1 MNKYLLKRV
10 VIIYCGYH
18 HGSYDGLRDSYQR
31 ILDYA
36 ELHKIK
42 LGKYAFE
49 EYIIF
54 DICEASKDEY
64 LTRIT
69 IEIAE

>member
-1 MNKYLLKRV
+1 MEV
-10 VIIYCGYH
+10 MMVSVTH
-18 HGSYDGLRDSYQR
+18 
-31 ILDYA
+31 
-36 ELHKIK
+36 IK
-42 LGKYAFE
+42 ESGKYAFE

>member
-1 MNKYLLKRV
+1 MLLK
-10 VIIYCGYH
+10 
-18 HGSYDGLRDSYQR
+18 Q
-31 ILDYA
+31 
-36 ELHKIK
+36 
-42 LGKYAFE
+42 
-49 EYIIF
+49 YIIF

>member
-1 MNKYLLKRV
+1 MVSVN
-10 VIIYCGYH
+10 
-18 HGSYDGLRDSYQR
+18 SYQR

>member
-1 MNKYLLKRV
+1 MVSVTHIKESS
-10 VIIYCGYH
+10 IM
-18 HGSYDGLRDSYQR
+18 Q
-31 ILDYA
+31 
-36 ELHKIK
+36 IK